1 MMRRMRDD
9 TVRDQIR
16 FLRDCLDG
24 EEALALVAGD
34 GWPGPTDE
42 VISALRAGGFT
53 DEQIR
58 LIFTWGPGRA
68 AVYADLLQRILD
80 QLATLS
86 SVRRPAHK
94 EAVRRGI
101 HSLLHLYRNAPGWE
115 PKWGPD
121 FPYARLSRV
130 TRERAVELL
139 ADREQRAA
147 GGAVG

>member
-1 MMRRMRDD
+1 MRDD

-16 FLRDCLDG
+16 FLRECLDG

-34 GWPGPTDE
+34 GRPEPTCE
-42 VISALRAGGFT
+42 VVSALRAGGFT

-58 LIFTWGPGRA
+58 TIFTWGPGRA

-101 HSLLHLYRNAPGWE
+101 HSLLHLYQNAPGWE

-121 FPYARLSRV
+121 FPYTRLSRV
-130 TRERAVELL
+130 TRERVVELL

>member
-16 FLRDCLDG
+16 FLRECLDS
-24 EEALALVAGD
+24 EEALALMAGD
-34 GWPGPTDE
+34 SWPEPTDE
-42 VISALRAGGFT
+42 VLSALRTGGFT

-58 LIFTWGPGRA
+58 MMFTWGPGRA
-68 AVYADLLQRILD
+68 AAYADLLQRILD

-101 HSLLHLYRNAPGWE
+101 HSLLHLHRNAPGWE
-115 PKWGPD
+115 PKLGPD
-121 FPYARLSRV
+121 LPYARLSRV

-139 ADREQRAA
+139 ADRQQRTA